1 MSEFFTLPKEIGAT
15 ADIRILKAGKKNHPG
30 KFGDV
35 SFFDVE
41 HDGQELSY
49 SVKSG
54 SANEKR
60 FDDNI
65 GGMLRAEAYFDE
77 EKGQRRYKWD
87 VVEGGQAI
95 TRPTATAVASSKPA
109 SPVTNGSSKSGCDIS
124 IDDAIALGVYLDQQF
139 KMHKVAVG
147 VSSHIIDKL
156 LGNLCF
162 NHRFITDREFIDQ
175 ISQPD
180 ADIPFDED

>member
-41 HDGQELSY
+41 YEGKELSY

-54 SANEKR
+54 SVNEKR

-77 EKGQRRYKWD
+77 EKGQRRYRWE
-87 VVEGGQAI
+87 VLEGGNPVA
-95 TRPTATAVASSKPA
+95 RPTATAIASNKPDT
-109 SPVTNGSSKSGCDIS
+109 STVSSGNKAGCDIS

-147 VSSHIIDKL
+147 VASHIIDKL